1 MSLDL
6 TADEWRIIAEAL
18 LFREDQLTTY
28 RALRARATRDQT
40 LAALV
45 RLRSV
50 QRKLGPNA
58 RTAVRAG
65 VRPVQQQSVMG
76 RVIPFRSRLP

>member
-1 MSLDL
+1 MSVEL
-6 TADEWRIIAEAL
+6 TAEEWRTIAEAL

-28 RALRARATRDQT
+28 RALRARATRDET
-40 LAALV
+40 LASLV

-65 VRPVQQQSVMG
+65 VRPVQSQTMG